1 MAARRLGLFLPDR
14 VVLMKVKPGW
24 LEEFENEKHIYE
36 RLQSL
41 QGRVIPHFFGEA
53 QFEGTRALIL
63 SEVVGIMPWEQ
74 KLPPIQA
81 DEFKELVEV
90 AFQEL
95 NALGLACDDIK
106 LDNLILVQGR
116 VVLVDLES
124 VYEVPLEHRE
134 YVFNSDRIQLMKNF
148 TQETKIIE
156 ISAVSH
162 LKSNPTP
169 DSKSAR
175 KFTQVTIPQQQPQ
188 GTAEVEE
195 PMAVDSGRA
204 GLENSS
210 FHPNAGASQYGQ
222 RQRNDI
228 ATAPPIEAGTTGDTA
243 EEKALKELSSLVQGE
258 VLERVWHNLQTWT
271 RLVTEL
277 LVFAAACCI
286 LKHALHDPNTEDF
299 FPCTSTIY
307 NRDHCT

>member
-1 MAARRLGLFLPDR
+1 MRTSISTFSRLY
-14 VVLMKVKPGW
+14 
-24 LEEFENEKHIYE
+24 NELYLK
-36 RLQSL
+36 
-41 QGRVIPHFFGEA
+41 
-53 QFEGTRALIL
+53 
-63 SEVVGIMPWEQ
+63 
-74 KLPPIQA
+74 
-81 DEFKELVEV
+81 
-90 AFQEL
+90 
-95 NALGLACDDIK
+95 
-106 LDNLILVQGR
+106 
-116 VVLVDLES
+116 
-124 VYEVPLEHRE
+124 
-134 YVFNSDRIQLMKNF
+134 KNF

-162 LKSNPTP
+162 LKSNPTS

-228 ATAPPIEAGTTGDTA
+228 ATAPPIEAGTAGDTA

-277 LVFAAACCI
+277 LVQT
-286 LKHALHDPNTEDF
+286 K
-299 FPCTSTIY
+299 
-307 NRDHCT
+307 R